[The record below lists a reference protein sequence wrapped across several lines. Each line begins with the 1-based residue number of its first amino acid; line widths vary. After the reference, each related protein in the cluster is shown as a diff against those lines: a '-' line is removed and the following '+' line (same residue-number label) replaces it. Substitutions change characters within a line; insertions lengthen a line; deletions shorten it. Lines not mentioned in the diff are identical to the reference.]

1 MMTNLSTNFYP
12 ASFRTAAAVMVL
24 AIAAVGGCQ
33 TTTQTQG
40 ATGITTRFNGN
51 SLRADLP
58 LNVGVAK
65 AIAASKKVLEDRYF
79 VIVDTQ
85 VNAESG
91 FVTGRP
97 PRTTD
102 FPRVKITAENA
113 VTQDGQPV
121 TRLNIGF
128 QPMGDEFSS
137 RDIMGKVLVEL
148 GL

>member
-1 MMTNLSTNFYP
+1 MTNFSSNF
-12 ASFRTAAAVMVL
+12 AQTSFRLAAAVLVL
-24 AIAAVGGCQ
+24 AVFAAGGCQ

-40 ATGITTRFNGN
+40 TTGITTRFNGN

-58 LNVGVAK
+58 LSVGVAK

-137 RDIMGKVLVEL
+137 RDIMGKILVEL